1 MTSATLACGP
11 GTEGAADRL
20 GHTWQNASDRETL
33 HLSLRELRL
42 VAERLLQAQGL
53 ELGAVHAVRDLV
65 LHAQAAGLPAL
76 QMLADRLSDADRAC
90 SGRVDIAAEA
100 PGALVVDCL
109 GQSALVV
116 APALLDLLQS
126 EPGERVTL
134 WAGRIERAELA
145 AVLEHQGT
153 DRGVV
158 ITVTPVTSAA
168 APAAGLPDVPGILAG
183 EGVLLVMERR
193 TPELP
198 DDPELRRL
206 LPLVG
211 SLPAARAVRTG
222 VETPAVLWWSLFES
236 SATALSA
243 ESVTSLKHAGA
254 TAVDENGVIE
264 PDLTDDVDFVGGTR
278 VVAGDT
284 DNNTDNNNTDNNNT
298 ENNNDSNND
307 NNTDNDTATDGE
319 EQR

>member
-1 MTSATLACGP
+1 MTSATLTS
-11 GTEGAADRL
+11 GTGSDGATDRL
-20 GHTWQNASDRETL
+20 GRTRQNASDASTL
-33 HLSLRELRL
+33 RLSLRELRL
-42 VAERLLQAQGL
+42 VTERLLQAQGL
-53 ELGAVHAVRDLV
+53 ALGAVPAVRDVV

-76 QMLADRLSDADRAC
+76 EYLAEGLSEADRAG
-90 SGRVDIAAEA
+90 SGRVEIAAEA

-116 APALLDLLQS
+116 APALLDLLQA
-126 EPGERVTL
+126 EPGERVVL
-134 WAGRIERAELA
+134 WAGRIARAGLA

-158 ITVTPVTSAA
+158 VTVAPVLADA
-168 APAAGLPDVPGILAG
+168 APGAGLPPVPGALSG

-198 DDPELRRL
+198 DDTALLRL

-211 SLPAARAVRTG
+211 SLPAARAVQTG
-222 VETPAVLWWSLFES
+222 VETPAALWWSLFED
-236 SATALSA
+236 SARALST

-264 PDLTDDVDFVGGTR
+264 PDLTDDVDFVGGT
-278 VVAGDT
+278 ANAINSISST
-284 DNNTDNNNTDNNNT
+284 
-298 ENNNDSNND
+298 NDE
-307 NNTDNDTATDGE
+307 G
-319 EQR
+319 QR

>member
-1 MTSATLACGP
+1 MTSATLTGGP
-11 GTEGAADRL
+11 GGDGTADRL
-20 GHTWQNASDRETL
+20 GRTWQNASDAETL
-33 HLSLRELRL
+33 RLSLRELRL
-42 VAERLLQAQGL
+42 ITERLLQAQGL
-53 ELGAVHAVRDLV
+53 ALGAVHAVRDLV

-76 QMLADRLSDADRAC
+76 QFLSDGLNAADRAH
-90 SGRVDIAAEA
+90 SGRVEIVAES
-100 PGALVVDCL
+100 PGSLMVDCL

-116 APALLDLLQS
+116 APALLDLLQA

-134 WAGRIERAELA
+134 WAGHVERAGLA

-158 ITVTPVTSAA
+158 LTVTPAATDA
-168 APAAGLPDVPGILAG
+168 APVAGLPPLREALPG

-193 TPELP
+193 APELP
-198 DDPELRRL
+198 DDPELLRL

-211 SLPAARAVRTG
+211 SLPAARAVRGG
-222 VETPAVLWWSLFES
+222 VETPAALWWSLFEA
-236 SATALSA
+236 SARALSA

-264 PDLTDDVDFVGGTR
+264 PDLTDDVDFVGGT
-278 VVAGDT
+278 AKK
-284 DNNTDNNNTDNNNT
+284 
-298 ENNNDSNND
+298 EQ
-307 NNTDNDTATDGE
+307 

>member
-1 MTSATLACGP
+1 MTSATLTS
-11 GTEGAADRL
+11 GTGSDGAADRL
-20 GHTWQNASDRETL
+20 GRTWQNASDAETL

-42 VAERLLQAQGL
+42 ITERLLQAQGL
-53 ELGAVHAVRDLV
+53 ALGAVPAVRDLV

-76 QMLADRLSDADRAC
+76 QFLSEGLSAADRTG
-90 SGRVDIAAEA
+90 SGRVEIAAEA

-116 APALLDLLQS
+116 APALLDLLQA
-126 EPGERVTL
+126 EPGKRVTL
-134 WAGRIERAELA
+134 WAGHIERAGLT

-158 ITVTPVTSAA
+158 ITMTPIPSDA
-168 APAAGLPDVPGILAG
+168 APAAGLPPLPEALAG
-183 EGVLLVMERR
+183 DGVLLVMERR
-193 TPELP
+193 APELP
-198 DDPELRRL
+198 DDSELLRL

-211 SLPAARAVRTG
+211 SLPAARAVHAG
-222 VETPAVLWWSLFES
+222 VETPAALWWSLFED
-236 SATALSA
+236 SAHALST

-264 PDLTDDVDFVGGTR
+264 PDLTDDVDFVGGT
-278 VVAGDT
+278 AIHSISSINEG
-284 DNNTDNNNTDNNNT
+284 
-298 ENNNDSNND
+298 
-307 NNTDNDTATDGE
+307 

>member
-1 MTSATLACGP
+1 MTSAALVCAP
-11 GTEGAADRL
+11 GTEGTADRL
-20 GHTWQNASDRETL
+20 GRTWQNASDRETL

-42 VAERLLQAQGL
+42 ITERLLQAQGL
-53 ELGAVHAVRDLV
+53 ALGAVHAVRDLV

-76 QMLADRLSDADRAC
+76 HFLADGLGDADRAHA
-90 SGRVDIAAEA
+90 GRVDIAAES

-116 APALLDLLQS
+116 APALLDLLQA
-126 EPGERVTL
+126 EPGERVVL
-134 WAGRIERAELA
+134 WAGRVERAELA
-145 AVLEHQGT
+145 AVLEHQGV

-158 ITVTPVTSAA
+158 ITVEAAASSA
-168 APAAGLPDVPGILAG
+168 APAAGLPQVPGALAG

-193 TPELP
+193 APELP

-211 SLPAARAVRTG
+211 SLPAARAVHTG
-222 VETPAVLWWSLFES
+222 VETSTALWWSLFDD
-236 SATALSA
+236 SAKALST

-254 TAVDENGVIE
+254 TTVDDNGMIE
-264 PDLTDDVDFVGGTR
+264 PDLTDDVDFVGSTR
-278 VVAGDT
+278 GDAGGH
-284 DNNTDNNNTDNNNT
+284 
-298 ENNNDSNND
+298 
-307 NNTDNDTATDGE
+307 NDTATATNGE